1 MMLSDN
7 KKNNIIKMYLYL
19 LIPFIIYGI
28 YKNGY
33 LLYEDNLISIID
45 VFKPLYLVLISIFIT
60 LLIDLMIKRKISLS
74 FNLLNMIMYSLIVSP
89 RINYLLFIVLVILF
103 NIIYRIF
110 KEKISVNYVCLFF
123 LITYFI
129 NILLKVNFLNSAE
142 ILYNYNLSILDILL
156 GRNIGGICSTSIIL
170 SLIAFLILKESI
182 YYKKNIPIIINVVYL
197 FLSLIYYL
205 IANDS
210 SLFLNSSI
218 IFASIFISSLPKYS
232 PYSKKG
238 ISLSSIFIGLF
249 TFIVSIFAPNIAIYL
264 TTFIVSI
271 FSKKLDNLEL
281 NKKN

>member
-1 MMLSDN
+1 MMISDN

-33 LLYEDNLISIID
+33 LLYEDNLISFID
-45 VFKPLYLVLISIFIT
+45 IFKPLYLVLISICTT
-60 LLIDLMIKRKISLS
+60 LLIDIVTKRKISLS
-74 FNLLNMIMYSLIVSP
+74 FNLLNMIMLSMIVSP
-89 RINYLLFIVLVILF
+89 RINYLLFIVLVFIF

-110 KEKISVNYVCLFF
+110 KDKIVINYVCLFF
-123 LITYFI
+123 LITYFV
-129 NILLKVNFLNSAE
+129 NYLLKVNFLNSAE

-156 GRNIGGICSTSIIL
+156 GRNVGGICSTSIIL

-182 YYKKNIPIIINVVYL
+182 YYKKYIPIIINVVYL

-205 IANDS
+205 VTKDS
-210 SLFLNSSI
+210 SLFLNSNV

-238 ISLSSIFIGLF
+238 IFLSSIFIGLF
-249 TFIVSIFAPNIAIYL
+249 TFIASIFAYDISIYL
-264 TTFIVSI
+264 ITFIVSI
-271 FSKKLDNLEL
+271 FGKKLDNLEL
-281 NKKN
+281 KKKF